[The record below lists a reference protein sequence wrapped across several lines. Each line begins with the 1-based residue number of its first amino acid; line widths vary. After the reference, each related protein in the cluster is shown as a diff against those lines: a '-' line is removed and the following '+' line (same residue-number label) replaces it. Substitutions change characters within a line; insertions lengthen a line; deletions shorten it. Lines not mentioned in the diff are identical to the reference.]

1 MRTSGFSISM
11 SYKPEQ
17 FPFVVKPGLAIAVS
31 EEKIITIGKK
41 GKGRVQVWRSWQPR
55 GLKAMK
61 TCDGLEQG
69 FPMLQRWAH
78 WTIGTWKVKLSMN
91 K

>member
-11 SYKPEQ
+11 SYKPDQ

-41 GKGRVQVWRSWQPR
+41 GKGRV
-55 GLKAMK
+55 
-61 TCDGLEQG
+61 
-69 FPMLQRWAH
+69 
-78 WTIGTWKVKLSMN
+78 
-91 K
+91 